1 MLRFSFTEK
10 RIHNLKKIII
20 MLWMMVVMAGVALA
34 EARFPAPEF
43 DTGHKIPSPT
53 APLPGG
59 DYSGYLD
66 LSLLVIAMALASWLL
81 LRKRSRKG
89 IFALSLFSLI
99 YFGFIR
105 HGCICVVG
113 SLQNV
118 TMALFDSSYTIP
130 IVLVAFFMLP
140 LIFALF
146 FGRVFCGAVCPL
158 GMIQDVVA
166 FKPIKVSPWLE
177 NILGL
182 IPYFYLGLAVLFA
195 ATGAGFII
203 CQYDPFVAFFRLGG
217 SFNMLLLGAAFLLVG
232 IFVARPYCR
241 YLCPYGVLLRWTA
254 FFSKYNVSIT
264 PTDCI
269 QCRLCEDAC
278 PYGSIR
284 KPSPE
289 RLPEA
294 REVGVRRLRKLLVLF
309 PLIVIAGGVAGFL
322 IYIPLSTAHPVVSLA
337 EQVAL
342 EDSGVTTVMTLASE
356 AFRETGQSVAD
367 LYTEALMVRNKFKLG
382 SVLLGIWLGIVIGG
396 KLLSLSVYRSRKD
409 YEPDRATCLSCG
421 RCYESCPV
429 GEKKEIEKVSVGV
442 CEC

>member
-1 MLRFSFTEK
+1 MLLYGKEDGKSERTTSTKYQMK
-10 RIHNLKKIII
+10 RSIII
-20 MLWMMVVMAGVALA
+20 LWMMMVMTASAFA

-43 DTGHKIPSPT
+43 DTGYKLPSPT

-66 LSLLVIAMALASWLL
+66 LALLIVAMVLASWLL
-81 LRKRSRKG
+81 LKKRSRKG
-89 IFALSLFSLI
+89 IFILSLFSLI

-118 TMALFDSSYTIP
+118 TMALFDSSYAIP
-130 IVLVAFFMLP
+130 FVLVAFFMLP
-140 LIFALF
+140 LVFALF

-166 FKPIKVSPWLE
+166 LKPIKVSSWLE

-182 IPYFYLGLAVLFA
+182 IPYLYLGLAVLFA

-254 FFSKYNVSIT
+254 LFSKYNVSIT

-278 PYGSIR
+278 PYGAIR
-284 KPSPE
+284 KPTPE
-289 RLPEA
+289 RLPET
-294 REVGVRRLRKLLVLF
+294 RDVGVRRLRTLLVLF
-309 PLIVIAGGVAGFL
+309 PLMAIIGGIAGFMMNV
-322 IYIPLSTAHPVVSLA
+322 PLSMAHPVVSLA

-342 EDSGVTTVMTLASE
+342 EDSGATTVMTLASE
-356 AFRETGQSVAD
+356 AFRETGQSVTD
-367 LYTEALMVRNKFKLG
+367 LYTEALMIRNKFKLG
-382 SVLLGIWLGIVIGG
+382 STLLGIWLGIVVGG
-396 KLLSLSVYRSRKD
+396 KLLSLSIYRSRKD
-409 YEPDRATCLSCG
+409 YEPDRATCLSCA
-421 RCYESCPV
+421 RCYDSCPV
-429 GEKKEIEKVSVGV
+429 GEKKEM
-442 CEC
+442 